1 MPTYRTPDVY
11 VEEISVFPPS
21 VAEVETAVPAFVGY
35 TARATRTVT
44 NDLRNVPTR
53 ITSLLE
59 FETLFGGAPTLQLDR
74 VDLDAGN
81 RFQSATLAATNTKYL
96 YDSMRL
102 FFDNGGVWRD
112 AEAIIHLGE
121 RSGGWGRLVTLARIV
136 PRPLRDWLY
145 RRLARNR
152 YAWFG
157 GATCARSPTRPFA
170 PG

>member
-102 FFDNGGVWRD
+102 FFDNGGGKAWITSVGDLDD
-112 AEAIIHLGE
+112 AVDKTALIEGFKRVATVDEPTILLAPDAAGLGADD
-121 RSGGWGRLVTLARIV
+121 LAAV
-136 PRPLRDWLY
+136 QVAAL
-145 RRLARNR
+145 N
-152 YAWFG
+152 
-157 GATCARSPTRPFA
+157 
-170 PG
+170 